1 MPGRI
6 GQGGEAPS
14 TILVVDDE
22 ETVRDAV
29 VKILARV
36 GYSVVSASGGEE
48 ALGLLRDARKRFD
61 LLLTDVVM
69 TGLNGVELAALAQRE
84 NPGVGI
90 LFMSGFTES
99 EVLKHGVQSQAMH
112 LLRKPFTMNELV
124 HAVQE
129 SLRGSAKR

>member
-1 MPGRI
+1 MGHD
-6 GQGGEAPS
+6 GEAPS

-22 ETVRDAV
+22 ENVRDAV
-29 VKILARV
+29 ARILARV

-48 ALGLLRDARKRFD
+48 ALGLLRGTRKRID

-99 EVLKHGVQSQAMH
+99 EVLRHGVQTQSMH

-124 HAVQE
+124 QAVQE
-129 SLRGSAKR
+129 SLRETTKR